1 MACGSCST
9 GQDKNGGIPA
19 GCNNNGSC
27 GTGGGCNK
35 LNVFDWLGNMSLPE
49 GQAPCDVVEIRF
61 KNSRKEFYRN
71 VNDLT
76 LNVGDIVATESSPGH
91 DIGVVSITGELVR
104 LQLKKKNISY
114 NSVDIKKI
122 YRKAKQQDIDKW
134 KEAQALE
141 VETMFKART
150 LALKLNLQM
159 KISDVEY
166 QGDKSKAVFYYTAD
180 GRVDFRELIKVM
192 AEEFK
197 VRIEMR
203 QIGARQEA
211 ARLGA
216 IGSCGREL
224 CCSTWLNDFRTVSTS
239 AARYQQL
246 SLNPL
251 KLAGQCGKLKCC
263 LNYELDS
270 YQDALKEFP
279 EIDNRRLATEKGFAF
294 HQKTDIFKRIIWWS
308 YTSEPDVFIPLS
320 IARTKEIFKLNA
332 EGQKPADLL
341 EPKQYKELEAVKQ
354 PDYEN
359 VVGQDS
365 LTRFDTL
372 KKNNHKAKN
381 HRKPHPAN
389 KPAAVN
395 AGEKPTNVPAK
406 NSNQATPNPAHKK
419 PQHPNQNRP
428 VNPNKP
434 ANPNQATTGQAPKK
448 PNHPNQH
455 KPKNP
460 ATEGA
465 AANPN
470 QGAKAP
476 SPKPHNP
483 NQTGPKPAHKKPV
496 HNHKPKPKPDGT
508 DKA

>member
-9 GQDKNGGIPA
+9 GQDKNSGIPA

-49 GQAPCDVVEIRF
+49 GQAPCDVMEIRF

-71 VNDLT
+71 VNNLT

-91 DIGVVSITGELVR
+91 DIGVVSVTGELVR
-104 LQLKKKNISY
+104 LQLKKKNVSY
-114 NSVDIKKI
+114 NSEEIKKI

-134 KEAQALE
+134 REAQALE

-150 LALKLNLQM
+150 LALKLGLQM

-192 AEEFK
+192 ADEFK

-308 YTSEPDVFIPLS
+308 YTSEPDVFVPLT

-332 EGQKPADLL
+332 DNIKPADLL
-341 EPKQYKELEAVKQ
+341 EPKQYKELEVVKQ

-365 LTRFDTL
+365 LTRFDDR
-372 KKNNHKAKN
+372 KKHNNNRNKN
-381 HRKPHPAN
+381 PQHRKPQHAN
-389 KPAAVN
+389 KAMDPNQGPLA
-395 AGEKPTNVPAK
+395 EKTTVPHQK
-406 NSNQATPNPAHKK
+406 HSNQNK
-419 PQHPNQNRP
+419 QVNPNQNKSQQTNKP
-428 VNPNKP
+428 LNPNPNKP
-434 ANPNQATTGQAPKK
+434 QHTHQHKPNPNQQK
-448 PNHPNQH
+448 
-455 KPKNP
+455 
-460 ATEGA
+460 EI
-465 AANPN
+465 NPN
-470 QGAKAP
+470 
-476 SPKPHNP
+476 KPHNP
-483 NQTGPKPAHKKPV
+483 NQNKPVNPNHKKPV
-496 HNHKPKPKPDGT
+496 HNHKPKPKTDGT

>member
-1 MACGSCST
+1 MGCTSCSS

-19 GCNNNGSC
+19 GCNSNGAC
-27 GTGGGCNK
+27 GTGSSCNK
-35 LNVFDWLGNMSLPE
+35 LHVFDWLGNMTLPD
-49 GQAPCDVVEIRF
+49 GQIPCDIVEIRF
-61 KNSRKEFYRN
+61 KNSRKEFFKN
-71 VNDLT
+71 TNQLP
-76 LNVGDIVATESSPGH
+76 LNVGDIVATEASPGH

-104 LQLKKKNISY
+104 LQMKKKG
-114 NSVDIKKI
+114 VDPNQPDLKKI

-141 VETMFKART
+141 VETMFKSRT
-150 LALKLNLQM
+150 LALRLGLQM

-166 QGDKSKAVFYYTAD
+166 QGDKSKAIFYYTAD

-192 AEEFK
+192 ADEFK
-197 VRIEMR
+197 IRIEMR

-270 YQDALKEFP
+270 YLDALKEFP
-279 EIDNRRLATEKGFAF
+279 EIDNKKLHTEKGYAF

-320 IARTKEIFKLNA
+320 IERTKTILKLNA
-332 EGQKPADLL
+332 ENQKPLDLV
-341 EPKQYKELEAVKQ
+341 EFKEVSQKENIKK

-365 LTRFDTL
+365 LTRFDS
-372 KKNNHKAKN
+372 KKKKQKNNHHKKDERIENKTNATNNQPKQNNVQKQHQKPQQKTHHNNPIKQPPQHGTQQGHTKN
-381 HRKPHPAN
+381 H
-389 KPAAVN
+389 
-395 AGEKPTNVPAK
+395 
-406 NSNQATPNPAHKK
+406 KK
-419 PQHPNQNRP
+419 H
-428 VNPNKP
+428 
-434 ANPNQATTGQAPKK
+434 G
-448 PNHPNQH
+448 
-455 KPKNP
+455 
-460 ATEGA
+460 G
-465 AANPN
+465 
-470 QGAKAP
+470 
-476 SPKPHNP
+476 
-483 NQTGPKPAHKKPV
+483 
-496 HNHKPKPKPDGT
+496 NHKPKPKGNEGNHS
-508 DKA
+508 

>member
-1 MACGSCST
+1 MSCTSCSS
-9 GQDKNGGIPA
+9 GDKNSNSGIPN

-27 GTGGGCNK
+27 GTGSSCNK
-35 LNVFDWLGNMSLPE
+35 LHVFDWLGNMKLPE
-49 GQAPCDVVEIRF
+49 GQIPCDVVEVRF

-71 VNDLT
+71 VHNLT
-76 LNVGDIVATESSPGH
+76 LNVGDIIATESSPGH
-91 DIGVVSITGELVR
+91 DIGVVSITGELVK
-104 LQLKKKNISY
+104 LQLKKKGIALDSQ
-114 NSVDIKKI
+114 DIKKV

-134 KEAQALE
+134 KEAQKLE
-141 VETMFKART
+141 VDTMFKART
-150 LALKLNLQM
+150 LALRLGLQM

-192 AEEFK
+192 AGEFS
-197 VRIEMR
+197 VRVEMR

-270 YQDALKEFP
+270 YLDALKEFP

-294 HQKTDIFKRIIWWS
+294 HQKTDIFKRVIWWS
-308 YTSEPDVFIPLS
+308 YTSEPDVFIPLT

-332 EGQKPADLL
+332 DNIKPADLL
-341 EPKQYKELEAVKQ
+341 EPKQYKEISIVKQ

-365 LTRFDTL
+365 LTRFD
-372 KKNNHKAKN
+372 KKKQQPNNKQKFN
-381 HRKPHPAN
+381 NKN
-389 KPAAVN
+389 KPRDNQQNAQGIKPSVDAAVKTHEPRVHQHHKPKERIQPKENTASPVNASTDVKINTSVN
-395 AGEKPTNVPAK
+395 AGETENKNKPK
-406 NSNQATPNPAHKK
+406 HKK
-419 PQHPNQNRP
+419 NFR
-428 VNPNKP
+428 
-434 ANPNQATTGQAPKK
+434 
-448 PNHPNQH
+448 
-455 KPKNP
+455 
-460 ATEGA
+460 
-465 AANPN
+465 
-470 QGAKAP
+470 
-476 SPKPHNP
+476 
-483 NQTGPKPAHKKPV
+483 
-496 HNHKPKPKPDGT
+496 HKPKPKNDGPP
-508 DKA
+508 KQ